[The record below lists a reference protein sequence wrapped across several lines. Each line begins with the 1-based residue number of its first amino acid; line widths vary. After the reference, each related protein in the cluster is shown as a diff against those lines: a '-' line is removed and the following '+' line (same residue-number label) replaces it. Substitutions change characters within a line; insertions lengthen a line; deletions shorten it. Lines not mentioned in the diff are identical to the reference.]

1 MYHIAIWDDE
11 QKELEKTILL
21 CQQILE
27 HLMVPYTIDSFTSAQ
42 DFIDAQNSG
51 NKWHL
56 VLLDILMDGP
66 LGLSLGKNLRLHD
79 TEADIVFTTSCTE
92 YALEGYDVFP
102 TGYLLKPL
110 SRELFSP
117 MIERCVAKHK
127 KAKIVTLRLG
137 ENAMKTIAIKDIL
150 WIEVFQK
157 ELLVHCKEEEFI
169 GVGSLLEILN
179 QLPSQFY
186 RSHRSF
192 IVNLDVVVG
201 VQKYEFV
208 LNNKQVVP
216 IAMRTLQQ
224 AQQIWLTYLQG

>member
-1 MYHIAIWDDE
+1 
-11 QKELEKTILL
+11 
-21 CQQILE
+21 
-27 HLMVPYTIDSFTSAQ
+27 
-42 DFIDAQNSG
+42 
-51 NKWHL
+51 
-56 VLLDILMDGP
+56 
-66 LGLSLGKNLRLHD
+66 
-79 TEADIVFTTSCTE
+79 
-92 YALEGYDVFP
+92 
-102 TGYLLKPL
+102 
-110 SRELFSP
+110 

-157 ELLVHCKEEEFI
+157 ELLVHCKEEELI

-208 LNNKQVVP
+208 LKNKQVVP